1 MTFGGNG
8 IGRSGRGERLLSA
21 LVVAAML
28 VFAISTSAWA
38 QMFTDHPPPIPPGLV
53 PDPGSAI
60 NLAPS
65 AGPAS
70 IPSLPAPLAQ
80 PSAAAVPP
88 VVAPPSASTA
98 GQAVL
103 SLTAP
108 YRQDLPAITCRPVWR
123 GVFVAACSDP

>member
-98 GQAVL
+98 GQTAN
-103 SLTAP
+103 SLTGR
-108 YRQDLPAITCRPVWR
+108 YGQEVSLSHGGQGWR
-123 GVFVAACSDP
+123 R

>member
-98 GQAVL
+98 GQTGLV
-103 SLTAP
+103 
-108 YRQDLPAITCRPVWR
+108 PATPSGKEPPLITGRPVR
-123 GVFVAACSDP
+123 PAEF

>member
-98 GQAVL
+98 GPHHM
-103 SLTAP
+103 AP
-108 YRQDLPAITCRPVWR
+108 AARFGKGLPGI
-123 GVFVAACSDP
+123 S